1 MPCCFRVQ
9 SEWSLLENPWTK
21 RHNIHE
27 LPIASNGN
35 SFITTHGTQIGDYF
49 WIAFGNLAKT
59 SLWSLK
65 KEKWIQGPNLLDSG
79 HAYFENFVSHDEDIN
94 PYLPETWEIC
104 LVGIGNGEAYIIID
118 GILVMGYNINTDT
131 WSSGKK
137 PPKFKNHDFYV
148 SPQNPSCIF
157 HQDKEYKR
165 WDSKCYWAF

>member
-1 MPCCFRVQ
+1 M
-9 SEWSLLENPWTK
+9 SS
-21 RHNIHE
+21 
-27 LPIASNGN
+27 
-35 SFITTHGTQIGDYF
+35 ITTHGTQIGDYF

-79 HAYFENFVSHDEDIN
+79 HAYFENFVSHDGDIN
-94 PYLPETWEIC
+94 PNLPETGEIC

-118 GILVMGYNINTDT
+118 GILVMGYNIDTDT
-131 WSSGKK
+131 WSSGKT
-137 PPKFKNHDFYV
+137 PPKFKNYYFSV

-165 WDSKCYWAF
+165 

>member
-1 MPCCFRVQ
+1 M
-9 SEWSLLENPWTK
+9 STLT
-21 RHNIHE
+21 NI
-27 LPIASNGN
+27 PIS
-35 SFITTHGTQIGDYF
+35 SITTHGTQIGDYF

-79 HAYFENFVSHDEDIN
+79 HAYFENFTSNDEFGNELIN
-94 PYLPETWEIC
+94 TNLPETGEIC

-165 WDSKCYWAF
+165 